1 MSRIMLFIV
10 WLVLEIYMVLRWYTN
25 LVVMIRIT
33 ELFTFGHVGRSL
45 GLFIWA
51 SQLTFFTTSFLRSF
65 SSCISFCFL
74 MQGITLIILVI
85 HTLFPISY
93 EGYHLYWKSRLNRLK
108 VLPDSFS
115 CSYFLTYQKVKR
127 SDFWFWIFTKMLLFF
142 R

>member
-25 LVVMIRIT
+25 LMVMIRIT
-33 ELFTFGHVGRSL
+33 ELFTFGYVGRSL

-51 SQLTFFTTSFLRSF
+51 SQLSFFTTSFLRSF

-74 MQGITLIILVI
+74 MQGVTLIILVI
-85 HTLFPISY
+85 HIFFPISY
-93 EGYHLYWKSRLNRLK
+93 EGYRLYWKSRLNQLK
-108 VLPDSFS
+108 VLPDSFL

-127 SDFWFWIFTKMLLFF
+127 SDFWFLIFTKMLLFF
-142 R
+142 I